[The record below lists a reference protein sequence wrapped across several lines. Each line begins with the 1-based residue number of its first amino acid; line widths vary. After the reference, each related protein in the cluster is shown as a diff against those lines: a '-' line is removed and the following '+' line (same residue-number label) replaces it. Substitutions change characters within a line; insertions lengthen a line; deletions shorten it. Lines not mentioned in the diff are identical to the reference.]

1 MSLSESARA
10 SDYETD
16 VVVVGGGGAG
26 MVAAVAAVEKGARV
40 IVLEKRHN
48 LGGNAVFAG
57 GLFSLEDPPAEGR
70 DIKALR
76 DDFFKKAMSYAH
88 WKINPRLLR
97 ALLEKSGDTIRWLE
111 EKGMQFERRQFGMIG
126 LPLPFYI
133 GPEKTGGAGVVSTMA
148 RKCEKLGGRILCD
161 TGAKK
166 LLVDKA
172 GSVTGV
178 LAASKDKEIRITAK
192 SVVLATGGFAGNK
205 KLMNKYFPY
214 CHYEDFYLRG
224 LPHQGDGTVM
234 ATAIG
239 AASDT
244 QAVLEIDGPFFPWAA
259 HFFPGV
265 SMSRHA
271 IWLNRRGERY
281 TDESLPNL
289 FESTNS
295 LFRQPGK
302 VSYTIFDEKIKQI
315 ILTSPRMPMRGDGNW
330 AEMVESDLRLHAG
343 KGRIRIADSWDGIA
357 GFMEVAPEVLKN
369 TIDEYNAA
377 CDKGYDDVFLKDPD
391 SLVPLRTPP
400 YYAVRCRLG
409 LLVTHGG
416 IRINHR
422 TEVVDDRGDPIPR
435 LYAAGVEV
443 AGREAGT
450 YNAAMPG
457 HSLGFSVHSGR
468 IAGENAAEFAK
479 GK

>member
-1 MSLSESARA
+1 MA
-10 SDYETD
+10 DI
-16 VVVVGGGGAG
+16 VVIGGGGAG
-26 MVAAVAAVEKGARV
+26 LVAAVVAAEKGAKV

-48 LGGNAVFAG
+48 PGGNAVFAI
-57 GLFSLEDPPAEGR
+57 GLFVLENPPAEGQ

-88 WKINPRLLR
+88 WKINPRLIR
-97 ALLEKSGDTIRWLE
+97 ALLEKSGDTVRWLE
-111 EKGMQFERRQFGMIG
+111 EKGMQFERREFGPGG
-126 LPLPFYI
+126 LPLPFYK
-133 GPEKTGGAGVVSTMA
+133 GTEKTAGAGVVSTMT
-148 RKCEKLGGRILCD
+148 RKCEEMGVPIFCD
-161 TGAKK
+161 TGARK

-172 GSVTGV
+172 GAVTGV
-178 LAASKDKEIRITAK
+178 LAASKDKEIKITAR
-192 SVVLATGGFAGNK
+192 SVIIATGGFAGNK
-205 KLMNKYFPY
+205 ELMNKYVPY
-214 CHYEDFYLRG
+214 CHYEDMYLRG

-239 AASDT
+239 AASDS
-244 QAVLEIDGPFFPWAA
+244 QAVLEIDGPYFPWSSIFFPR
-259 HFFPGV
+259 V
-265 SMSRHA
+265 SMNRHA
-271 IWLNRRGERY
+271 IWLNQRGERY

-302 VSYTIFDEKIKQI
+302 VSYTVFDENIKQI
-315 ILTSPRMPMRGDGNW
+315 ILSFPGGPMGGDGNW
-330 AEMVESDLRLHAG
+330 AETVDSELRLHAG
-343 KGRIRIADSWDGIA
+343 EGRIKIADSWDEIA
-357 GFMEVAPEVLKN
+357 GFMEVVPAVLQA

-377 CDKGYDDVFLKDPD
+377 CDKGHDDIFTKATD

-400 YYAVRCRLG
+400 YYAIRCRLG

-422 TEVVDDRGDPIPR
+422 TEVVDERDNPIPG

-450 YNAAMPG
+450 YNSAMPG
-457 HSLGFSVHSGR
+457 HSFGFTVHSGR